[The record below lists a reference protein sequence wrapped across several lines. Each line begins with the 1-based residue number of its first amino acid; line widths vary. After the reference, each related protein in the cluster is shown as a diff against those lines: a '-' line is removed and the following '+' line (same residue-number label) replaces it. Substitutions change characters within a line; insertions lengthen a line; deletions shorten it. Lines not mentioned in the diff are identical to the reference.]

1 MSLLL
6 PPANR
11 HVPVTDDKY
20 LHATDDEMRGRYLR
34 SFSRVVRVKKKR
46 KHLNVTWP
54 RRHMRHDPEAEPCPK
69 ERGE

>member
-34 SFSRVVRVKKKR
+34 SFSRVVRVKKKTQTFECDMATQA
-46 KHLNVTWP
+46 H
-54 RRHMRHDPEAEPCPK
+54 EI
-69 ERGE
+69 